1 MPRPD
6 RAPPTRAI
14 RLNVARVRI
23 DRPGG
28 GLTLD
33 PVSKPAS
40 VIHRDAGHRATP
52 ARLSVAGLARDGGG
66 QFDGLSRLVR
76 ESRRHPLLTGSE
88 EWELAKRIERGD
100 RAAKERLVQANLRL
114 VVTIA
119 RRYPRHELSLLDLVQ
134 EGCVGLIRAAE
145 RFDYRRGCR
154 FSTYATW
161 WIREA
166 ISRALAETGRPIR
179 LPVGQA
185 SKVARIRR
193 AELELQH
200 DLGRPPTAAELAGFV
215 GLPALC
221 VEQLRRATAPVA
233 SLQEPLGE
241 DGALAL
247 GDLVR
252 DEAAEL
258 AFEQDLDIDV
268 DWLGH
273 ALGRLPERDRLVV
286 ELRFGLGS
294 AQPMTLDEVARRCDL
309 SRARV
314 GQIEHRALQ
323 RLRRLAP
330 HQPTHPVAQLAAA

>member
-1 MPRPD
+1 MSSSPSVINR
-6 RAPPTRAI
+6 R
-14 RLNVARVRI
+14 
-23 DRPGG
+23 RPGA
-28 GLTLD
+28 
-33 PVSKPAS
+33 PSAP
-40 VIHRDAGHRATP
+40 
-52 ARLSVAGLARDGGG
+52 VAGLSRDTDG
-66 QFDGLSRLVR
+66 QFDGLSRLLK
-76 ESRRHPLLTGSE
+76 ESRRHRLLTGTE
-88 EWELAKRIERGD
+88 ELELARRIEGGD
-100 RAAKERLVQANLRL
+100 PAAKERLVRCNLRL
-114 VVTIA
+114 VVAIA
-119 RRYPRHELSLLDLVQ
+119 RRYPRRELSLLDLVQ

-179 LPVGQA
+179 LPVGQT
-185 SKVARIRR
+185 SKVARIKR

-200 DLGRPPTAAELAGFV
+200 DLGRPPTAAELAAFV
-215 GLPALC
+215 GLPALR

-241 DGALAL
+241 DGALAI
-247 GDLVR
+247 GDLVC

-268 DWLGH
+268 DWLSH
-273 ALGRLPERDRLVV
+273 ALGRLPARDRLVV
-286 ELRFGLGS
+286 ELRFGLGG
-294 AQPMTLDEVARRCDL
+294 AQPMTLDEVAHRCGL

-323 RLRRLAP
+323 RLRRLAL
-330 HQPTHPVAQLAAA
+330 HQPAQPVARLAAA